1 MLGRPNSGAL
11 IRITVGPDAFFTK
24 SGQVSIRT
32 STVVSRGSTRIVDVT
47 EVQLRLAMI
56 RAGVWLTWG
65 ICATATLYAVFTWD
79 KPNRELILALLAV
92 GASAGVVI
100 PLLPTEKIV
109 RSRYDNV
116 FFLLWSLADVTLI
129 ALLVAADGGG
139 SSPYSAVFFVPL
151 VFAALFYPLPL
162 FVVVGAADV
171 FLYVAASS
179 GGNDFEGAL
188 RIPIVAAALGSTAVM
203 CAWLAQSHDRQ
214 RVLLNRLSR
223 TDPLTDALNRRGF
236 EERLQVEIADAVR
249 TRQPIGLLMLD
260 LDGFKQVNDNLG
272 HAAGDELLTWVAGAI
287 KSAARPMNSVGRLGG
302 DEFAVLSPG
311 ASRHD
316 SSEIARRVSERLSER
331 IQVTIGVASYPEDGI
346 SLEELYHAAD
356 SELYALKYGA
366 AEQPSGAAQLS
377 WAATMAR
384 AVNTRMGGNGD
395 QSRAVRFASG
405 LARRLGWSGP
415 DLDNI
420 SLAAMVH
427 DVGKMP
433 VPDRILQK
441 PGPLEPH
448 EYEVVKRHLVKGAE
462 MMGRIEGLAPI
473 APWLR
478 HARENYDGSGYPDG
492 LSGEQIPLAAR
503 MLRVVDAFNAMTS
516 ERPYRPAM
524 SMDEALAQLR
534 RDAGRVF
541 DPRCVVEFEAVLTA
555 ELARVS

>member
-1 MLGRPNSGAL
+1 M
-11 IRITVGPDAFFTK
+11 
-24 SGQVSIRT
+24 
-32 STVVSRGSTRIVDVT
+32 T

-65 ICATATLYAVFTWD
+65 ICAAATLYAVFTWD
-79 KPNRELILALLAV
+79 EPNRGLILAMLAV
-92 GASAGVVI
+92 GASGGVVI
-100 PLLPTEKIV
+100 PLLPLEKIV
-109 RSRYDNV
+109 RSRYDGA

-129 ALLVAADGGG
+129 AILVAADGGG

-171 FLYVAASS
+171 FLYIAASS
-179 GGNDFEGAL
+179 GTDFEGAL
-188 RIPIVAAALGSTAVM
+188 RIPIVAAALASTAVM

-214 RVLLNRLSR
+214 RALLNQLSR

-236 EERLQVEIADAVR
+236 EERLDAEIAEAMRSGLPV
-249 TRQPIGLLMLD
+249 GLLMLD

-287 KSAARPMNSVGRLGG
+287 ASAARPMDSVGRLGG

-311 ASRHD
+311 ASRSD
-316 SSEIARRVSERLSER
+316 SGKIARRVSERLSER
-331 IQVTIGVASYPEDGI
+331 IQVTIGVASYPQDGI
-346 SLEELYHAAD
+346 THEELYHVAD
-356 SELYALKYGA
+356 RELYALKYGA
-366 AEQPSGAAQLS
+366 AEQPSGEAELS
-377 WAATMAR
+377 WAATMAK

-405 LARRLGWSGP
+405 LARALGWSGP
-415 DLDNI
+415 ELASI

-448 EYEVVKRHLVKGAE
+448 EYEEVKQHLVKGAE
-462 MMGRIEGLAPI
+462 MIGRIDGLRPI
-473 APWLR
+473 ARWLR
-478 HARENYDGSGYPDG
+478 HARENYDGSGFPDG
-492 LSGEQIPLAAR
+492 LSGEQIPLAGR
-503 MLRVVDAFNAMTS
+503 VLRVVDAFIAMTS
-516 ERPYRPAM
+516 ERPYRSAM
-524 SMDEALAQLR
+524 SVDEALEQLR

-541 DPRCVVEFEAVLTA
+541 DPRCVVEFEAMLTA
-555 ELARVS
+555 ELQRTPA